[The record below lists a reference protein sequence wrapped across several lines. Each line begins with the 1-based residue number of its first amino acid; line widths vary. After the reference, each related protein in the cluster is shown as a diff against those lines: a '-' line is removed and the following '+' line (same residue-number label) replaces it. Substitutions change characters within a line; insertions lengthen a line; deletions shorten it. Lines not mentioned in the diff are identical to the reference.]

1 MNFFEL
7 STDNLNEVEKL
18 LASNDI
24 ALKNYF
30 LNPQED
36 RYKMFGY
43 VDRTLQSVVGV
54 VDSVAVPAWILSRSF
69 SYGYIENQ
77 LFLLK
82 NIITI
87 KEQQSLYQ
95 FFTLID
101 DIEFQF
107 FQTKLHRYQPYLE
120 HVIPPNSL
128 TGHESTDHDVMEYK
142 TYDSPLKIFNWVL
155 KNEYRVIAK

>member
-18 LASNDI
+18 FASNYI

-43 VDRTLQSVVGV
+43 ADSTLQSVVGV
-54 VDSVAVPAWILSRSF
+54 VDSIAVPAWILSRSF
-69 SYGYIENQ
+69 SYGSIENQ
-77 LFLLK
+77 FFLLK
-82 NIITI
+82 NIISI
-87 KEQQSLYQ
+87 KEQRSLYQ

-101 DIEFQF
+101 DIEFKF
-107 FQTKLHRYQPYLE
+107 LQTKLHRYQP
-120 HVIPPNSL
+120 
-128 TGHESTDHDVMEYK
+128 
-142 TYDSPLKIFNWVL
+142 
-155 KNEYRVIAK
+155 

>member
-18 LASNDI
+18 FASNYI

-69 SYGYIENQ
+69 SYGSIENQ
-77 LFLLK
+77 FFLLK
-82 NIITI
+82 NIIPI
-87 KEQQSLYQ
+87 KEQRSLYQ

-101 DIEFQF
+101 DIELEFLQN
-107 FQTKLHRYQPYLE
+107 KLDRYQPYLE
-120 HVIPPNSL
+120 HIIPPNSL
-128 TGHESTDHDVMEYK
+128 TGYESTDHDVMEYK
-142 TYDSPLKIFNWVL
+142 TYDSPLKIFSWIL
-155 KNEYRVIAK
+155 KNEYRIVAK